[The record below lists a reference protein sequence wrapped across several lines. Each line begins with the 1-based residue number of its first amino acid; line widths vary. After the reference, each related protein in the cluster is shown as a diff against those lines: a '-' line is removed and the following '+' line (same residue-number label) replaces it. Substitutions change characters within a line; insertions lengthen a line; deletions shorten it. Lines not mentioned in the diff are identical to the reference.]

1 MTSVKKNTDGARKAP
16 SRPERDC
23 RTDMRLAPFDN
34 DTTAE
39 LVSVAE
45 ELSKRVGINP
55 NCVTKKMPSNINA
68 DAYEKTITDF
78 FRAEQRCAEAN
89 NFWLG
94 IEPLSGR
101 DTSSPINLDSI
112 IVNSD
117 VKYIMKEASRIINR
131 VISLPWRK
139 SNKIYFGPGSAQVF
153 TYDRKD
159 GSRAAFKTK
168 ERLFKLAHAD
178 ETGKFTNAS
187 KWIVPNRTFQ
197 PSAFFENDLAEY
209 ISERCDQEL
218 EQCDI
223 ISCVPKNNE
232 KFRTI
237 GIGSVIG
244 VASQHVIGDYIR
256 TCLQRYGVDLK
267 SLAVRHKEFAYIGS
281 VNGRYSTLD
290 FSQASDSISFSLV
303 QLLFNN
309 TKSSDKVRQLY
320 ELMCQCRARHFVVE
334 DPEGH
339 YDLRDKQSYEKFSA
353 MGNCFT
359 FELES
364 LIFMAIGTAIQKRL
378 GFLRFIREYNTAIE
392 RRRKLPL
399 GCADPTSF
407 GDDLILTIGRLTKYE
422 LAHIRDWLSYFGLT
436 LNDEKSYCRG
446 EGFRESC
453 GADFSHGRFVR
464 GFYFQQSELNVL
476 DVIRLLNFFHCYHNV
491 SYKVLMTYPVLKRVM
506 KRYNLENYCVGLD
519 KASRLLD
526 AYKIIPNCFLITND
540 FKSTGKYFA
549 VRDICGKRLVSTSVS
564 SKTGQIQKSYLYTYP
579 RCDEAERKGL
589 AYDMD
594 DLLVPFTQ
602 GNRYTLDVD
611 SGLGEIFSLGPDLIS
626 TVDYGGGNFV
636 KRLLPPSRRAIWRAD
651 LYERALNQGL
661 LDIREPIVWT
671 AENIR
676 GQSLRSTRFTKNGF
690 DREPRKMLL

>member
-1 MTSVKKNTDGARKAP
+1 MTSVKKNTGGARKAP
-16 SRPERDC
+16 CRSEKNC
-23 RTDMRLAPFDN
+23 RTDIRLTPFDN

-39 LVSVAE
+39 LVRVAE
-45 ELSKRVGINP
+45 ELSKYVGINP
-55 NCVTKKMPSNINA
+55 KCVTKKMPSNINA
-68 DAYEKTITDF
+68 DAYEKTISDF
-78 FRAEQRCAEAN
+78 FKAERRCAEAN

-94 IEPLSGR
+94 LEPLSGR

-112 IVNSD
+112 QVNSD

-139 SNKIYFGPGSAQVF
+139 SSKIYFGPGSAQVF

-159 GSRAAFKTK
+159 GSRASFKTK
-168 ERLFKLAHAD
+168 ERLWKLANAD
-178 ETGKFTNAS
+178 STGKFVNAS

-197 PSAFFENDLAEY
+197 PSAFFDNALTDY
-209 ISERCDQEL
+209 ISERCDGEL

-267 SLAVRHKEFAYIGS
+267 SLAVRHREFAYIGS

-290 FSQASDSISFSLV
+290 FSQASDSISFGLV

-309 TKSSDKVRQLY
+309 TKSSDKVRHLY
-320 ELMCQCRARHFVVE
+320 ELMCQCRARYFVVA
-334 DPEGH
+334 DSEGR
-339 YDLRDKQSYEKFSA
+339 YDLRDKQSYEKFSP

-378 GFLRFIREYNTAIE
+378 GFLRFIREY
-392 RRRKLPL
+392 RGPVLF

-407 GDDLILTIGRLTKYE
+407 GDDLILTIGRLTKFE
-422 LAHIRDWLSYFGLT
+422 LALIRRWLDYFGLT

-453 GADFSHGRFVR
+453 GADFCHGRFVR
-464 GFYFQQSELNVL
+464 GFYFQQSELSVL
-476 DVIRLLNFFHCYHNV
+476 DVIRLLNFFHCYHSV
-491 SYKVLMTYPVLKRVM
+491 SYKVLMTYPVLKQIV
-506 KRYNLENYCVGLD
+506 KRYNLDNYCVGLD

-526 AYKIIPNCFLITND
+526 AYKIIPNCYLITNE
-540 FKSTGKYFA
+540 FKATGKYLA
-549 VRDICGKRLVSTSVS
+549 VRDILGKRLVSTSVS
-564 SKTGQIQKSYLYTYP
+564 SKTGQTQKSYLYTYP

-589 AYDMD
+589 VYDMD
-594 DLLVPFTQ
+594 ALLVPFTQ
-602 GNRYTLDVD
+602 GNRYTLDVS
-611 SGLGEIFSLGPDLIS
+611 SGLCEIFSLGSDLIC
-626 TVDYGGGNFV
+626 TADYDGGNFIT
-636 KRLLPPSRRAIWRAD
+636 KLLSHNERAIWRAD

-661 LDIREPIVWT
+661 LDIHEPIVWT

-690 DREPRKMLL
+690 DREPRKML

>member
-1 MTSVKKNTDGARKAP
+1 MTSVKKKAGGARKAP
-16 SRPERDC
+16 SGNESSR
-23 RTDMRLAPFDN
+23 RTDRRLAPFDN

-39 LVSVAE
+39 LVRVAE
-45 ELSKRVGINP
+45 ELSKYVGINP
-55 NCVTKKMPSNINA
+55 KCVTKKMPSNINA
-68 DAYEKTITDF
+68 DAYEKTVSDF
-78 FRAEQRCAEAN
+78 LEAERRCAEAN

-94 IEPLSGR
+94 LEPLSGR
-101 DTSSPINLDSI
+101 DTLSPINLDSI
-112 IVNSD
+112 KVDSN

-131 VISLPWRK
+131 VISLPWKK
-139 SNKIYFGPGSAQVF
+139 SSKIYFGPGSAQVF

-159 GSRAAFKTK
+159 GSKGSFKTK
-168 ERLFKLAHAD
+168 ERLWKLAKAD
-178 ETGKFTNAS
+178 STSKKFTNAS

-197 PSAFFENDLAEY
+197 PSAFFDNALASY
-209 ISERCDQEL
+209 ISERCDGEL

-256 TCLQRYGVDLK
+256 TCMQRYGVDLK
-267 SLAVRHKEFAYIGS
+267 SLAVRHREYAYIGS

-290 FSQASDSISFSLV
+290 FSQASDSISFGLV

-309 TKSSDKVRQLY
+309 TKSSDKVRHLY
-320 ELMCQCRARHFVVE
+320 SLMCQCRARHYVIA
-334 DPEGH
+334 DSEGH
-339 YDLRDKQSYEKFSA
+339 FDLRDKQSYEKFSP

-364 LIFMAIGTAIQKRL
+364 LIFMAIGMAIQKRL
-378 GFLRFIREYNTAIE
+378 GFLRFIREY
-392 RRRKLPL
+392 RGPVLF
-399 GCADPTSF
+399 GCVDPTSF
-407 GDDLILTIGRLTKYE
+407 GDDLILSIGRLTKYE
-422 LAHIRDWLSYFGLT
+422 LAQIRRWLRYFGLT

-453 GADFSHGRFVR
+453 GADFLHGRFVR

-476 DVIRLLNFFHCYHNV
+476 DVIRLLNFFHCYHSV

-506 KRYNLENYCVGLD
+506 KSYNLDDYCVGLD

-526 AYKIIPNCFLITND
+526 AYKIIPNCFLITNE
-540 FKSTGKYFA
+540 FKPTGKYFA
-549 VRDICGKRLVSTSVS
+549 VRDLLGKRLVSTSTS

-579 RCDEAERKGL
+579 RCEDAERKGL
-589 AYDMD
+589 VYDMES
-594 DLLVPFTQ
+594 LLVPFTQ
-602 GNRYTLDVD
+602 GIRYTLDVS
-611 SGLGEIFSLGPDLIS
+611 SGLSEIFSLGPDLIS
-626 TVDYGGGNFV
+626 TADYDGGSFT
-636 KRLLPPSRRAIWRAD
+636 KKILPASRRAIWRAD

-690 DREPRKMLL
+690 DREPRKML

>member
-16 SRPERDC
+16 NGAERHR
-23 RTDMRLAPFDN
+23 RTDRRLAPFGAE
-34 DTTAE
+34 TTAE
-39 LVSVAE
+39 LIRAAE

-55 NCVTKKMPSNINA
+55 KCVTKKMPSNINP
-68 DAYEKTITDF
+68 DAYKKTIDDF
-78 FRAEQRCAEAN
+78 LKAEDRCAEAN
-89 NFWLG
+89 NFWFGL
-94 IEPLSGR
+94 EPLSGR
-101 DTSSPINLDSI
+101 DTSSPINLDAI
-112 IVNSD
+112 KVDPN

-153 TYDRKD
+153 TYTNKEGNRV
-159 GSRAAFKTK
+159 AFKTK
-168 ERLFKLAHAD
+168 ERLWKLAHAD
-178 ETGKFTNAS
+178 NLTKFQSPS

-197 PSAFFENDLAEY
+197 PSAFFENNLAEY
-209 ISERCDQEL
+209 ISERCDGEE

-244 VASQHVIGDYIR
+244 VAAQHVIGDYIR
-256 TCLQRYGVDLK
+256 TCLVRYGVDLK
-267 SLAVRHKEFAYIGS
+267 DLAMRHREFAYIGS
-281 VNGRYSTLD
+281 ITGQYSTLD
-290 FSQASDSISFSLV
+290 FSQASDSISFGLV

-320 ELMCQCRARHFVVE
+320 ELMCQCRARSFVIA

-339 YDLRDKQSYEKFSA
+339 YSLAEKQRYEKFSP

-364 LIFMAIGTAIQKRL
+364 LIFMAIGCAIQKRL
-378 GFLRFIREYNTAIE
+378 GFLRFLREYKG
-392 RRRKLPL
+392 RWYF
-399 GCADPTSF
+399 GCVDPTSF
-407 GDDLILTIGRLTKYE
+407 GDDLILTIGRLTKAE
-422 LAHIRDWLSYFGLT
+422 LAHVKCWLGYFGLL

-453 GADFSHGRFVR
+453 GADFCQGRFVR
-464 GFYFQQSELNVL
+464 GFYFQQSELSVL
-476 DVIRLLNFFHCYHNV
+476 DVIRLLNFFHCYHSV
-491 SYKVLMTYPVLKRVM
+491 SYRELMTYPVLRKIVREY
-506 KRYNLENYCVGLD
+506 RLDTYCVGLD
-519 KASRLLD
+519 KVSRLLD
-526 AYKIIPNCFLITND
+526 VYKIIPNCFLITND
-540 FKSTGKYFA
+540 FPPTGRYFA
-549 VRDICGKRLVSTSVS
+549 VRDILGKRLI
-564 SKTGQIQKSYLYTYP
+564 SKSASYLYIYP
-579 RCDEAERKGL
+579 RCDEADRKGL

-602 GNRYTLDVD
+602 GNRYTLDVN
-611 SGLGEIFSLGPDLIS
+611 SGFSEIFSLGSDLIC
-626 TVDYGGGNFV
+626 TTPYGSNGFTEA
-636 KRLLPPSRRAIWRAD
+636 LMTHSERAIWRAD
-651 LYERALNQGL
+651 LYERASNQGL

-676 GQSLRSTRFTKNGF
+676 GQTLRSTRFTKNGF
-690 DREPRKMLL
+690 DREPRKML

>member
-1 MTSVKKNTDGARKAP
+1 MTSVKKKAGGARKAP
-16 SRPERDC
+16 CNPEKNC
-23 RTDMRLAPFDN
+23 RTDIRLTPFDN

-39 LVSVAE
+39 LVRVAE
-45 ELSKRVGINP
+45 ELSKYVGINP

-68 DAYEKTITDF
+68 DAYEKTISDF
-78 FRAEQRCAEAN
+78 FKAERRCAEAN

-94 IEPLSGR
+94 LEPLSGR

-112 IVNSD
+112 QVDSN
-117 VKYIMKEASRIINR
+117 VKYIMKEASHVINR

-139 SNKIYFGPGSAQVF
+139 GSKIYFGPGSAQVF

-159 GSRAAFKTK
+159 GSRASFKTK
-168 ERLFKLAHAD
+168 ERLWKLAHANPL
-178 ETGKFTNAS
+178 GKFANAS

-197 PSAFFENDLAEY
+197 PSAFFENNLAEY

-290 FSQASDSISFSLV
+290 FSQASDSISFGLV

-309 TKSSDKVRQLY
+309 TKSSDRARQLY

-334 DPEGH
+334 DSEGH
-339 YDLRDKQSYEKFSA
+339 YDLRDKQSYEKFSP

-378 GFLRFIREYNTAIE
+378 GFLRFIREY
-392 RRRKLPL
+392 RGPVLF

-422 LAHIRDWLSYFGLT
+422 LAIIRHWLSYFGLT

-453 GADFSHGRFVR
+453 GADFCHGRFVR

-491 SYKVLMTYPVLKRVM
+491 SYRVLMTYPVLRSVM

-526 AYKIIPNCFLITND
+526 AYKIIPNCFLITNE
-540 FKSTGKYFA
+540 FKPTGKYFA

-564 SKTGQIQKSYLYTYP
+564 PKTGQIQKSYLYTYP

-589 AYDMD
+589 VYDMD

-611 SGLGEIFSLGPDLIS
+611 SGFCEIFSLGSDVIS
-626 TVDYGGGNFV
+626 TVNYGGGNFIQ
-636 KRLLPPSRRAIWRAD
+636 RLLPPSRRAIWRAD

-661 LDIREPIVWT
+661 LDMHEPIVWT

-690 DREPRKMLL
+690 DREPRKML

>member
-1 MTSVKKNTDGARKAP
+1 MTSVKKNKDGARKAP
-16 SRPERDC
+16 SGSEKNR
-23 RTDMRLAPFDN
+23 RTDLRLTPFDK

-39 LVSVAE
+39 LVRVAE
-45 ELSKRVGINP
+45 ELSMYVGINP
-55 NCVTKKMPSNINA
+55 KCVTKKMPSNINA
-68 DAYEKTITDF
+68 DAYEKTICDF
-78 FRAEQRCAEAN
+78 FKAEQRCAEAN

-94 IEPLSGR
+94 LEPLSGR

-112 IVNSD
+112 KVDSN

-139 SNKIYFGPGSAQVF
+139 SSKIYFGPGSAQVF
-153 TYDRKD
+153 TYERKD
-159 GSRAAFKTK
+159 GTLASFKTK
-168 ERLFKLAHAD
+168 ERLWKLAHAG
-178 ETGKFTNAS
+178 EQSKFINAS
-187 KWIVPNRTFQ
+187 KRIVPNRTFQ
-197 PSAFFENDLAEY
+197 PSAFFENSLAEY
-209 ISERCDQEL
+209 ISERCDGEQE
-218 EQCDI
+218 QVDI

-267 SLAVRHKEFAYIGS
+267 SLAMRHREFAYLGS

-290 FSQASDSISFSLV
+290 FSQASDSISYGLV

-309 TKSSDKVRQLY
+309 TKSSDKVRYLF
-320 ELMCQCRARHFVVE
+320 ELMNQCRARSFVVA
-334 DPEGH
+334 DSEGH
-339 YDLRDKQSYEKFSA
+339 YDLRNKQFYEKFSP

-378 GFLRFIREYNTAIE
+378 GFLRFIREYRGPMIF
-392 RRRKLPL
+392 
-399 GCADPTSF
+399 GCVDPTSF
-407 GDDLILTIGRLTKYE
+407 GDDLILTIGRLTKAE
-422 LAHIRDWLSYFGLT
+422 LILIKKWLGYFGLT
-436 LNDEKSYCRG
+436 LNDDKSYCRG

-453 GADFSHGRFVR
+453 GADFCHGRYVR
-464 GFYFQQSELNVL
+464 GFYFQQSELTVL
-476 DVIRLLNFFHCYHNV
+476 DVIRLLNFFHCYHSV
-491 SYKVLMTYPVLKRVM
+491 SYKKLMTYRVLKVVM
-506 KRYNLENYCVGLD
+506 NRYKLDTYCVGLD

-526 AYKIIPNCFLITND
+526 AYKIIPNCYLITND
-540 FKSTGKYFA
+540 FPATGRYFA
-549 VRDICGKRLVSTSVS
+549 VRDILGKRLVSTSTS

-602 GNRYTLDVD
+602 GVRYTLDVD
-611 SGLGEIFSLGPDLIS
+611 SGLGEIFSTGPELNC
-626 TVDYGGGNFV
+626 TTDYDGGNFV
-636 KRLLPPSRRAIWRAD
+636 TKILSRSRHAIWRAD
-651 LYERALNQGL
+651 LYSKALYQGL

>member
-1 MTSVKKNTDGARKAP
+1 MASVKNTTGGARKAP
-16 SRPERDC
+16 NNPEKGR
-23 RTDMRLAPFDN
+23 RTDIRLTPFDK

-39 LVSVAE
+39 LVRVAE

-68 DAYEKTITDF
+68 DAYERTISDF
-78 FRAEQRCAEAN
+78 SKAEQRCAEAN

-94 IEPLSGR
+94 LEPLSGR

-112 IVNSD
+112 KVDPN

-139 SNKIYFGPGSAQVF
+139 SSKIYFGPGSAQVF

-159 GSRAAFKTK
+159 GSRASFKTK
-168 ERLFKLAHAD
+168 ERLWKLAHAD
-178 ETGKFTNAS
+178 STGKFTNAS

-197 PSAFFENDLAEY
+197 PSAFFDNALSEY
-209 ISERCDQEL
+209 ISERCDGEL

-267 SLAVRHKEFAYIGS
+267 NLAMRHREFAYLGS
-281 VNGRYSTLD
+281 VTGRYSTLD
-290 FSQASDSISFSLV
+290 FSQASDSISFGLV

-309 TKSSDKVRQLY
+309 TKSSDKVRHLY
-320 ELMCQCRARHFVVE
+320 DLMCQCRARYYVVE
-334 DPEGH
+334 DSEGH

-378 GFLRFIREYNTAIE
+378 GFLRFIREY
-392 RRRKLPL
+392 RGRVYF
-399 GCADPTSF
+399 GCQDPTSF
-407 GDDLILTIGRLTKYE
+407 GDDLILTIGRLTRYE
-422 LAHIRDWLSYFGLT
+422 LASIKRWLSYFGLT

-453 GADFSHGRFVR
+453 GADFRQGAFVR

-476 DVIRLLNFFHCYHNV
+476 DVIRLLNFFHCYHSV
-491 SYKVLMTYPVLKRVM
+491 SYRKLMAYPILKRVM
-506 KRYNLENYCVGLD
+506 KRYNLDNYCVGLD

-526 AYKIIPNCFLITND
+526 AYRIIPNCYLITNE

-549 VRDICGKRLVSTSVS
+549 VRDILGKRLVSTSTS
-564 SKTGQIQKSYLYTYP
+564 PKTGQIQKSYLYTYP
-579 RCDEAERKGL
+579 RCDESERKGL

-602 GNRYTLDVD
+602 GNRYTLDVS
-611 SGLGEIFSLGPDLIS
+611 SGLGEIFSLGSDLMC

-636 KRLLPPSRRAIWRAD
+636 RRLLPPSRRAIWRAD
-651 LYERALNQGL
+651 LYDRALNQGL

>member
-1 MTSVKKNTDGARKAP
+1 MTSVKKNTGGARKAP
-16 SRPERDC
+16 SSSEKGR
-23 RTDMRLAPFDN
+23 RTDLRLTPFDK

-39 LVSVAE
+39 LVRVAE

-55 NCVTKKMPSNINA
+55 NSVTKKMPSNISP
-68 DAYEKTITDF
+68 DAFEKTISDF
-78 FRAEQRCAEAN
+78 FKAEERCAEAN

-94 IEPLSGR
+94 LEPLSGR
-101 DTSSPINLDSI
+101 ETSYPINLDSI
-112 IVNSD
+112 QVDSN
-117 VKYIMKEASRIINR
+117 VKYILKEASRIINR
-131 VISLPWRK
+131 VISLPWKK
-139 SNKIYFGPGSAQVF
+139 SSKIYFGPGSAQVF
-153 TYDRKD
+153 NYDRKD
-159 GSRAAFKTK
+159 GSRASFKTK
-168 ERLFKLAHAD
+168 ERLWKLANAD
-178 ETGKFTNAS
+178 SSGKFTNAS

-197 PSAFFENDLAEY
+197 PSAFFDNALSAY
-209 ISERCDQEL
+209 ITEKCDGEL

-267 SLAVRHKEFAYIGS
+267 SLAVRHREFAYIGS

-290 FSQASDSISFSLV
+290 FSQASDSISCGLV

-309 TKSSDKVRQLY
+309 TKSSDKVRHLY
-320 ELMCQCRARHFVVE
+320 ELMKQCRARYYVVE
-334 DPEGH
+334 DSEGH
-339 YDLRDKQSYEKFSA
+339 YDLRDKKLYEKFSP

-378 GFLRFIREYNTAIE
+378 GFLRFIREY
-392 RRRKLPL
+392 RGRVYF

-407 GDDLILTIGRLTKYE
+407 GDDLIFTIGRLTRYE
-422 LAHIRDWLSYFGLT
+422 LASIKRWLWYFGLT

-453 GADFSHGRFVR
+453 GADFCHGAFVR
-464 GFYFQQSELNVL
+464 GFYFQQSELTVL
-476 DVIRLLNFFHCYHNV
+476 DAIRLLNFFHCYHSV
-491 SYKVLMTYPVLKRVM
+491 SYKALMAYPVLKGIM
-506 KRYNLENYCVGLD
+506 KKYNLEDYCVGLD
-519 KASRLLD
+519 KVSGLLD
-526 AYKIIPNCFLITND
+526 VYKIIPNCFLITND
-540 FKSTGKYFA
+540 FKPTGKYFA
-549 VRDICGKRLVSTSVS
+549 VRDICGRRLISTSVS
-564 SKTGQIQKSYLYTYP
+564 PRTGQIQKSYLYTYP

-589 AYDMD
+589 VYDIES
-594 DLLVPFTQ
+594 LLVPFTQ
-602 GNRYTLDVD
+602 GNRYTLDVNT
-611 SGLGEIFSLGPDLIS
+611 GLSEIFSLGPDLIS

-636 KRLLPPSRRAIWRAD
+636 KKLPSLSLRAVWRAD
-651 LYERALNQGL
+651 MYYGALNQGL
-661 LDIREPIVWT
+661 LDVREPIVWT

-690 DREPRKMLL
+690 DREPRKML

>member
-1 MTSVKKNTDGARKAP
+1 MTSVKKNTGGARKAP
-16 SRPERDC
+16 SNPEKGR
-23 RTDMRLAPFDN
+23 RTDLRLAPFDK

-39 LVSVAE
+39 LVRVAE
-45 ELSKRVGINP
+45 ELSKKVGINP
-55 NCVTKKMPSNINA
+55 NSVTKKMPSNISP
-68 DAYEKTITDF
+68 DAYEKTIFDF
-78 FRAEQRCAEAN
+78 FRAEERCAEAN

-94 IEPLSGR
+94 LEPSSGR
-101 DTSSPINLDSI
+101 DTSYPINLDSI
-112 IVNSD
+112 QVDSN
-117 VKYIMKEASRIINR
+117 VKYILKEASRIINR
-131 VISLPWRK
+131 VISLPWKK
-139 SNKIYFGPGSAQVF
+139 SSKIYFGPGSAQVF
-153 TYDRKD
+153 NYDRKD
-159 GSRAAFKTK
+159 GSRASFKTK
-168 ERLFKLAHAD
+168 ERLWKLANAD
-178 ETGKFTNAS
+178 SSDKFANAS

-197 PSAFFENDLAEY
+197 PSAFFDNALSEY
-209 ISERCDQEL
+209 ITERCDGEL

-267 SLAVRHKEFAYIGS
+267 SLAVRHREFAYVGS

-290 FSQASDSISFSLV
+290 FSQASDSISYGLV

-309 TKSSDKVRQLY
+309 TKSSDKVRHLF
-320 ELMCQCRARHFVVE
+320 ELMNQCRARYYVVE
-334 DPEGH
+334 NSEGY
-339 YDLRDKQSYEKFSA
+339 YDLRDKKPYEKFSP

-378 GFLRFIREYNTAIE
+378 GFLRFIREYRGPVIF
-392 RRRKLPL
+392 

-407 GDDLILTIGRLTKYE
+407 GDDLIFTIGRLTKYE
-422 LAHIRDWLSYFGLT
+422 LALIKRWLWYFGLT

-453 GADFSHGRFVR
+453 GADFCHGRFVR
-464 GFYFQQSELNVL
+464 GFYFQQSELTVL
-476 DVIRLLNFFHCYHNV
+476 DVIRLLNFFHCYHSV
-491 SYKVLMTYPVLKRVM
+491 SYKVLMTYPVLKDVM
-506 KRYNLENYCVGLD
+506 RRYNLDNYCVGLD

-526 AYKIIPNCFLITND
+526 VYKIIPNCFLITND

-549 VRDICGKRLVSTSVS
+549 VRDICGKRLVSTSTS
-564 SKTGQIQKSYLYTYP
+564 PKTGQVQRSYLYTYP

-589 AYDMD
+589 VYDMD

-602 GNRYTLDVD
+602 GNRYTLDVS
-611 SGLGEIFSLGPDLIS
+611 SGLCEIFSLGSDLVCTAS
-626 TVDYGGGNFV
+626 YDGGNFV
-636 KRLLPPSRRAIWRAD
+636 TKLLSHSERAIWRAD

-690 DREPRKMLL
+690 DREPRKML